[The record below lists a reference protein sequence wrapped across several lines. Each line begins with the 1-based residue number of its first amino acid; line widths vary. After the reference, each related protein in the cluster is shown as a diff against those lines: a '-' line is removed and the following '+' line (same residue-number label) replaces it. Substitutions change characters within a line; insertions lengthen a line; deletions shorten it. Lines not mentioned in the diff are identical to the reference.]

1 MSALD
6 IETSIITLNSYS
18 PHIRQLIYL
27 SLQPMESSQDEVDSS
42 TQISPS
48 KILKQQQSQL
58 SMNLV
63 SMKTVVDAQ
72 KVLLKYLHTSQPDR
86 LSRALPRRRSPHD
99 PVLDHDEAESTV
111 ARRASYI
118 MQSQDCWELLS
129 KGFSLRQNALSLTL
143 RAKPKAKRYSERL
156 SCVKLDAGMETG
168 LPTAVQE
175 NAWPLLDWLV
185 SLFEHDEHAT
195 TAASK
200 NCTSNMIASISPSR

>member
-1 MSALD
+1 
-6 IETSIITLNSYS
+6 
-18 PHIRQLIYL
+18 
-27 SLQPMESSQDEVDSS
+27 MESSQDEVDSS

>member
-6 IETSIITLNSYS
+6 IEASIITLNSYS

-42 TQISPS
+42 AQISPS
-48 KILKQQQSQL
+48 KIVKQQQSQL
-58 SMNLV
+58 

-99 PVLDHDEAESTV
+99 LVLDHDEAESMV
-111 ARRASYI
+111 ARRASCI

-129 KGFSLRQNALSLTL
+129 KDFSLRQNALSLTM
-143 RAKPKAKRYSERL
+143 RAKPKAKHQSERL
-156 SCVKLDAGMETG
+156 SCVKLDADLQTG
-168 LPTAVQE
+168 LPIAVQE

-185 SLFEHDEHAT
+185 SLFEHDEQTT

-200 NCTSNMIASISPSR
+200 NCTPNMIASISLYR

>member
-1 MSALD
+1 
-6 IETSIITLNSYS
+6 
-18 PHIRQLIYL
+18 
-27 SLQPMESSQDEVDSS
+27 
-42 TQISPS
+42 
-48 KILKQQQSQL
+48 
-58 SMNLV
+58 MNFV
-63 SMKTVVDAQ
+63 PMKTVVDAQ

-99 PVLDHDEAESTV
+99 PVLDHDDAESTI

-129 KGFSLRQNALSLTL
+129 KDFSLRQNALSPTL
-143 RAKPKAKRYSERL
+143 RARPKAKRYPERL
-156 SCVKLDAGMETG
+156 SCVKLDAGLETG

-185 SLFEHDEHAT
+185 SLFEHDEQTT

-200 NCTSNMIASISPSR
+200 NCTPNMIASISPSR